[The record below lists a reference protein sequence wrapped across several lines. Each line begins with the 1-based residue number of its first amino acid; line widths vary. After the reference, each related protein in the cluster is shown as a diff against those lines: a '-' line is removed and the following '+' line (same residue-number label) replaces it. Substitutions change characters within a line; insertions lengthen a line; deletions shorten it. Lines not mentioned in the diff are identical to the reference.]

1 MARIALLTPAAH
13 NPYVRM
19 WSGAFDRLT
28 AALTGAG
35 LEVVPLEWPRAA
47 ETDAD
52 AVLPLLAWG
61 YHQDAADWLAMLDA
75 LEALEARGVK
85 ALNPAPVLRWN
96 TTKTYLAD
104 LEAAGVPVVPTVFAD
119 RVDDAVIARAREAL
133 GADTLVVKPQVSGGS
148 HETVKLAP
156 GEALAGGP
164 AGAAMIQPF
173 LPSVSG
179 EGEISL
185 LHFDG
190 VFSHAIGKV
199 ARDGDFRVQPQF
211 GSTIGPITPPPGALD
226 AARAVLA
233 AAPGPL
239 TYARIDLI
247 RHPDGTLRLM
257 ELEAIEPDLFL
268 EHAPQAG
275 AVFAAAVKRAVG

>member
-13 NPYVRM
+13 NEYVRV
-19 WSGAFDRLT
+19 WGPAFDRLT
-28 AALTGAG
+28 AALSGAG
-35 LEVVPLEWPRAA
+35 LEVVSMEWPRAA
-47 ETDAD
+47 EADAD

-75 LEALEARGVK
+75 LEASGVK

-119 RVDDAVIARAREAL
+119 LVDDAVVARARAEL
-133 GADTLVVKPQVSGGS
+133 GADTVVVKPQVSGGS
-148 HETVKLAP
+148 HETVKLSV
-156 GEALAGGP
+156 GEKLIDGP
-164 AGAAMIQPF
+164 SGAAMIQPF

-185 LHFDG
+185 LYFDG

-199 ARDGDFRVQPQF
+199 AKAGDFRVQPQF
-211 GSTIGPITPPPGALD
+211 GSTIGPITPPAGAL
-226 AARAVLA
+226 AVAERVLA
-233 AAPGPL
+233 AAPGRL
-239 TYARIDLI
+239 TYCRVDLI
-247 RHPDGTLRLM
+247 RHPDGTLRVM

-268 EHAPQAG
+268 EHAPKAG
-275 AVFAAAVKRAVG
+275 AVFAAAVVRALGIR

>member
-13 NPYVRM
+13 NEYVRV
-19 WSGAFDRLT
+19 WGPAFDRLT
-28 AALTGAG
+28 AALSGAG
-35 LEVVPLEWPRAA
+35 LEVVSMEWPRAA
-47 ETDAD
+47 EAEID

-75 LEALEARGVK
+75 LEAKGVK
-85 ALNPAPVLRWN
+85 ALNPAAILRWN

-119 RVDDAVIARAREAL
+119 RVDDTVVAAARAEL
-133 GADTLVVKPQVSGGS
+133 GGGTLVVKPQVSGGS
-148 HETVKLAP
+148 HETVKLEP
-156 GEALAGGP
+156 GEALIGGP
-164 AGAAMIQPF
+164 SGAAMIQPF

-190 VFSHAIGKV
+190 VFSHAVGKV
-199 ARDGDFRVQPQF
+199 ARAGDFRVQPQF

-226 AARAVLA
+226 VAQAVLA
-233 AAPGPL
+233 ATPGRL
-239 TYARIDLI
+239 TYCRVDLI
-247 RHPDGTLRLM
+247 RHPDGTLRVM

-268 EHAPQAG
+268 EHAPEAG
-275 AVFAAAVKRAVG
+275 AVFAAAVVRALA